1 MTNADD
7 VTDRPWLTLS
17 QAAAQSGRHIGALRS
32 MVRRERIPAR
42 KGNRNQWLV
51 QLPAELL
58 AEPDA
63 AAGSPDGDTVAEL
76 LAEVAELRERLGHA
90 TGQLSTKAEVIAALE
105 QQLTWHR
112 QPFWR
117 RWIG

>member
-7 VTDRPWLTLS
+7 VTDRPWLTFS

-63 AAGSPDGDTVAEL
+63 GTTLPCRDPCYAGTRSAQWPL
-76 LAEVAELRERLGHA
+76 WNRHLGNP
-90 TGQLSTKAEVIAALE
+90 G
-105 QQLTWHR
+105 
-112 QPFWR
+112 
-117 RWIG
+117 